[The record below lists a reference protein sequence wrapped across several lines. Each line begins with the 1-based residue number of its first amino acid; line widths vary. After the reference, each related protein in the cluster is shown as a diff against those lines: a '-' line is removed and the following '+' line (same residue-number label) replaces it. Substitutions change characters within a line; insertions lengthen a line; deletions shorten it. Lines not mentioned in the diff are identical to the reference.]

1 MLEAGADPGPAIAWA
16 EALLGGSWE
25 ITRRACFA
33 LDCVFSDATNYPVS
47 LDHAFWL
54 AEEKNSLRDWDS
66 SKADALAPTEAVAR
80 RVMAEKDEAVT
91 RVEALLPLAAICPA
105 GLTATAHRDLAA
117 GVDVFVRYV
126 RGYRAIGH
134 ALILARVLLQGSPGG
149 FREEAE
155 TLLRAALADLLEN
168 AAAFEA
174 FARDT
179 DRPHR
184 VYTLLSPDRLRALH
198 ADLTRRLATR
208 PAS

>member
-1 MLEAGADPGPAIAWA
+1 MLTPGADAASAIAWV

-25 ITRRACFA
+25 ITRRACYA
-33 LDCVFSDATNYPVS
+33 QDCVFSDSTNYPVS

-66 SKADALAPTEAVAR
+66 AKADALVPTEAVAR
-80 RVMAEKDEAVT
+80 RVMAEKDEAVA
-91 RVEALLPLAAICPA
+91 RAEALLTLAALCPA
-105 GLTATAHRDLAA
+105 GLTAAAHRDIVARI
-117 GVDVFVRYV
+117 DVFVRYV

-134 ALILARVLLQGSPGG
+134 ALILARVLLQGRLGA

-155 TLLRAALADLLEN
+155 TLLRVALADLLDN
-168 AAAFEA
+168 AAAFDA
-174 FARDT
+174 FARET
-179 DRPHR
+179 DHPHR